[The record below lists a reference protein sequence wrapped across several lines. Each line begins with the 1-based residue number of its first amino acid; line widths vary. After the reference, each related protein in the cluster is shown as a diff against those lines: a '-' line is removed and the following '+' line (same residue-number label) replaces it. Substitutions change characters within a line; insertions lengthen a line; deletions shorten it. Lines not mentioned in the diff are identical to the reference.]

1 MEDFSQ
7 NITKVKISNYSAI
20 LSLQAVR
27 YSNEQYF
34 SFKTDDGVISK
45 IMFSSN
51 FYDDDSMQYHK
62 VMLQEKLNGS
72 HIELYKQKNKM
83 KDIFEFN
90 HIDKSLS
97 ESDVKTLKDF
107 YKHYH
112 KKYWCFKKSYKSYKF
127 LDDVFTISG
136 ICLVAIGTISGGI
149 TLNPV
154 VLGVVNGAGLIVAGI
169 GKKNNYKRKIEMTRI
184 AFTNYEKVL
193 VELRSALRG
202 DDFNKEEFV
211 DRMKLIDEMIIDQTP
226 IADRF
231 VSRYE
236 KKFGLSKQ

>member
-1 MEDFSQ
+1 
-7 NITKVKISNYSAI
+7 
-20 LSLQAVR
+20 
-27 YSNEQYF
+27 
-34 SFKTDDGVISK
+34 
-45 IMFSSN
+45 
-51 FYDDDSMQYHK
+51 
-62 VMLQEKLNGS
+62 
-72 HIELYKQKNKM
+72 M

-97 ESDVKTLKDF
+97 ESEVNTLKDF

-154 VLGVVNGAGLIVAGI
+154 VLGVVNGAGLIVTGI

-184 AFTNYEKVL
+184 AFTTYEKVL

-211 DRMKLIDEMIIDQTP
+211 NRMKLIDEMIIDQTP

-231 VSRYE
+231 ASRYS

>member
-1 MEDFSQ
+1 
-7 NITKVKISNYSAI
+7 
-20 LSLQAVR
+20 
-27 YSNEQYF
+27 
-34 SFKTDDGVISK
+34 
-45 IMFSSN
+45 
-51 FYDDDSMQYHK
+51 
-62 VMLQEKLNGS
+62 
-72 HIELYKQKNKM
+72 M

-97 ESDVKTLKDF
+97 ETDVKTLKDF

-127 LDDVFTISG
+127 LDDVFTIAG
-136 ICLVAIGTISGGI
+136 ISLVAIGTISGGI

-154 VLGVVNGAGLIVAGI
+154 VLGVINGAGLIVTGI

-184 AFTNYEKVL
+184 AFTTYEKVL
-193 VELRSALRG
+193 VELRAALRG
-202 DDFNKEEFV
+202 DEWDKQEFV

-236 KKFGLSKQ
+236 KKIGLSKQ

>member
-1 MEDFSQ
+1 
-7 NITKVKISNYSAI
+7 
-20 LSLQAVR
+20 
-27 YSNEQYF
+27 
-34 SFKTDDGVISK
+34 
-45 IMFSSN
+45 
-51 FYDDDSMQYHK
+51 
-62 VMLQEKLNGS
+62 
-72 HIELYKQKNKM
+72 M

-97 ESDVKTLKDF
+97 ESEVNTLKDF

-136 ICLVAIGTISGGI
+136 ICFVAIGTISGGI

-184 AFTNYEKVL
+184 AFTTYEKVL
-193 VELRSALRG
+193 VQLRSALRG
-202 DDFNKEEFV
+202 DEWNKQDFV

-226 IADRF
+226 VADRF
-231 VSRYE
+231 ASKYN
-236 KKFGLSKQ
+236 KKFKVGENVVFPHTPFPSTKK